1 MNECLNNNKPNAR
14 VVYADIIDLPH
25 WKSPVRAPMTAHER
39 AAQFSSFKALDG
51 YEDMVYEE
59 AREVGVQADL
69 SETEMEVLNRK
80 LSLIADVLENGH
92 HPVLKFTYFIDDIA
106 KTGGSYVCITE
117 RVRNVNNVNRKIQ
130 LYKTVGLSKSYM
142 ELDMDKIKDISG
154 DLVDY
159 IE

>member
-25 WKSPVRAPMTAHER
+25 WKSPVRAPMTAHDR

-92 HPVLKFTYFIDDIA
+92 RPVLKFTYFIDDIA

-117 RVRNVNNVNRKIQ
+117 RVRKVDNVNRKIQ